1 MAWRIEFEERAA
13 KDLEKLDPPV
23 VRRILGFL
31 QKRLLNLSDPRDVG
45 EALSGNLGELCRYRV
60 GDYRIICKLEDESIT
75 VLVLKIGH
83 RSKVYRF

>member
-31 QKRLLNLSDPRDVG
+31 RKRLLSLSDPRDVG
-45 EALSGNLGELCRYRV
+45 EPLSGNLGELWRYRL